1 MSVRQGN
8 ASNEAYVLLL
18 PGKQLDV
25 SQLVNKKK
33 KFRTRIGRDG
43 ALSAMSNL
51 ETNGIGSLV
60 LKASKGSVKVG
71 LQKKLKMVHVS
82 NKMCTCLC
90 TN

>member
-1 MSVRQGN
+1 MRQGN

-25 SQLVNKKK
+25 SQLGNKKK
-33 KFRTRIGRDG
+33 KFRTRGGRDG
-43 ALSAMSNL
+43 ALSAMRNL

-71 LQKKLKMVHVS
+71 LQK
-82 NKMCTCLC
+82 N
-90 TN
+90 